1 MAVMRDAQSVDFGN
15 TPSAGA
21 APNAVP
27 VKSPDVDKF
36 QQGPL
41 NATPVGTS
49 VTDNLLGALMKPV
62 QKMAMDAVSNAREE
76 AYLAGAAA
84 AGAGQAQEAV
94 DSNIFTRNWATAGWR
109 DTRGRLALADAEAQT
124 AVDMKK
130 LREQSPD
137 QFVDYLTQRR
147 NNLMPYTQGMSIEA
161 RKGFLSQ
168 QLVSDRAAIA
178 KHAMEHQKFV
188 IDQIGKGVQTD
199 MSVRFDQLDAAKTDP
214 VSYMAQ
220 TDNTFAGLYNNIWS
234 NPNLPEDLRTK
245 MTMEAAQVAL
255 SRNHQALYERMKT
268 TSLPNGVGTMLQH
281 LPFEDQ
287 VKLQKA
293 YQMSL
298 DDTKA
303 MRLSDY
309 QAQRGLMEAAFDD
322 PNAHPIPYEDFN
334 AFVQKGVQIG
344 AVTANDIA
352 SLNKAWAN
360 GQEKKLGVM
369 GLAEAYAA
377 GDVNKIFSMG
387 KDESKGLEAYIQ
399 TQARNGVP
407 IQQTV
412 GNLLQIGVTTGQQT
426 AFQAVGKLT
435 RSAVSQIGMGDK
447 MDPGQLDSLNTV
459 LKTIDNAQLKGNS
472 GAMSAYLSSFSDEE
486 RSKIM
491 LFREGLQKGQNATVA
506 AANAA
511 DAFLKTSQLTEGE
524 KNALAVSHV
533 TADRKAIAE
542 IEPRGLWGTLKS
554 YVPNFLRSNDAVN
567 RDKITTGR
575 MWFENEER
583 VSEALGQS
591 KAAMMEELNYISRS
605 NPFMSDDAR
614 KSLALA
620 KVAERTIDLNGGPL
634 VLPRLPSGVT
644 AQDFFGVPRTVS
656 TDTIAAALN
665 DMHKPGKD
673 NRVVYKANGQAQ
685 LQWQEFGKDGALV
698 NAGGTF
704 DPKSIAQA
712 VQERQ
717 DTIADQFQRTDGRG
731 MTVKGPDGSS
741 VTFNGNNT
749 VGVGNLA
756 MVEFRENL
764 AKHEGVRGIP
774 YDDASG
780 KVVDGKRVQT
790 VGVGVSSHNPAYP
803 QVGPDGK
810 VSDAAISDS
819 FMRASNIAAR
829 TGVTVQRETQMN
841 NSAAFKLYS
850 EMAYQGGD
858 GFASVNQPAK
868 DFITAM
874 KNRDEAAAL
883 EALQQTTPYRMAHDA
898 RRKSYEQLTRQA
910 IKLSRS

>member
-1 MAVMRDAQSVDFGN
+1 MAVMRDAQDVNFGQA
-15 TPSAGA
+15 PAAAA

-27 VKSPDVDKF
+27 FKQPDVDKF
-36 QQGPL
+36 QKGPL
-41 NATPVGTS
+41 NSAPLVPS
-49 VTDNLLGALMKPV
+49 VSDNFLGALMKPV
-62 QKMAMDAVSNAREE
+62 MQMGMNEVSTAREE
-76 AYLAGAAA
+76 AYLAGQAA
-84 AGAGQAQEAV
+84 AGAGQAQDAV
-94 DSNIFTRNWATAGWR
+94 DSNIFTKDWATAGWR

-124 AVDMKK
+124 NADMKK
-130 LREQSPD
+130 LREQSPAE
-137 QFVDYLTQRR
+137 FADYLAQRR
-147 NNLMPYTQGMSIEA
+147 KNLMGSLEGMSLEA
-161 RKGFLSQ
+161 RKGFIAQ
-168 QLVSDRAAIA
+168 QLTSDRAAIT

-188 IDQIGKGVQTD
+188 IDQIGKSVQTD
-199 MSVRFDQLDAAKTDP
+199 LSVRFDAMDGAKTDP
-214 VSYMAQ
+214 VSYLAAA
-220 TDNTFAGLYNNIWS
+220 DNAFAGLYNNIWQ
-234 NPNLPEDLRTK
+234 NPNLPEDMRIK
-245 MTMEAAQVAL
+245 MTTEAAQAAL

-268 TSLPNGVGTMLQH
+268 VNMPNGKGTMLQG
-281 LPFEDQ
+281 LPFDDQ

-303 MRLSDY
+303 MRLADF
-309 QAQRGLMEAAFDD
+309 QAQRGLVEAAFDD
-322 PNAHPIPYEDFN
+322 PNQPPLSYQDFN
-334 AFVQKGVQIG
+334 AFVQHGVQIG
-344 AVTANDIA
+344 AITATDIT

-360 GQEKKLGVM
+360 GNEKKLGSL

-377 GDVNKIFSMG
+377 GDVQKIFSMG

-399 TQARNGVP
+399 VQARNGVP
-407 IQQTV
+407 IQNTV
-412 GNLLQIGVTTGQQT
+412 GNLLNIGLTTGQQT
-426 AFQAVGKLT
+426 AFKAVGQLT

-447 MDPGQLDSLNTV
+447 MDPAQLESLNTV
-459 LKTIDNAQLKGNS
+459 LKQIDTAQLKGNA
-472 GAMSAYLSSFSDEE
+472 GAMSAYLSSFGDEE
-486 RSKIM
+486 RTKIM
-491 LFREGLQKGQNATVA
+491 MFREGLQKGQSVLVA

-511 DAFLKTSQLTEGE
+511 DAVQKTSQLTEGE

-554 YVPNFLRSNDAVN
+554 YVPDFLRSNDAVN

-575 MWFENEER
+575 SWFENEER
-583 VSEALGQS
+583 VAEALGQS

-620 KVAERTIDLNGGPL
+620 KVAERTLDLNGGPL
-634 VLPRLPSGVT
+634 VLPRLPSGV
-644 AQDFFGVPRTVS
+644 APQDFFGVPRSVS
-656 TDTIAAALN
+656 TDTIAATLN
-665 DMHKPGKD
+665 DLHKPGKD
-673 NRVVYKANGQAQ
+673 NRVVYKTNGQAQ
-685 LQWQEFGKDGALV
+685 IQWQEFSKDGALV

-717 DTIADQFQRTDGRG
+717 DKVAEQFHLTDGRG

-764 AKHEGVRGIP
+764 AKHEGVRGVP

-780 KVVDGKRVQT
+780 KIVDGKRVQT

-829 TGVTVQRETQMN
+829 TGVLTQRETQMN
-841 NSAAFKLYS
+841 NSAAFKLYA

-858 GFASVNQPAK
+858 GFATVNQPAK
-868 DFITAM
+868 DFIAAM

-883 EALQQTTPYRMAHDA
+883 AALQQTTPYRMAHDA